1 MLLLRC
7 LLQIIDLHRDT
18 VPDWLLASNSIN
30 VTKFI
35 RQFPPE
41 EGWGSF
47 KSIGFWRMTLS
58 DGVHSFE
65 AWSLDYKF
73 NTMIEEIKVYLMTDV
88 CRVCT

>member
-35 RQFPPE
+35 RQFPPTF
-41 EGWGSF
+41 SF

>member
-35 RQFPPE
+35 HQFR
-41 EGWGSF
+41 EGRGLF

-65 AWSLDYKF
+65 AWSLDYWF